1 MVCCL
6 AVGCVIGDLKVQVFK
21 ASPSV
26 IVLFCHFPSHP
37 ATSLPHAVCDCEVGL
52 IEGEHCLYELIFRT
66 FISGKV
72 VVLMEDFDIDMEELV
87 E

>member
-1 MVCCL
+1 MVGCL
-6 AVGCVIGDLKVQVFK
+6 AVGCVVGDLKVQVFK
-21 ASPSV
+21 VPLDDPPPSV

-66 FISGKV
+66 FIAGKV
-72 VVLMEDFDIDMEELV
+72 VLSMEDF
-87 E
+87 